1 MRPPTLARRYLA
13 WLAPAAIRD
22 TFLDDLDE
30 SFARIAA
37 RFGERRARRWYY
49 KQALGSAPWLLQI
62 RARQRRAPRPE
73 ESHRMSLFDM
83 CVRDLRHAWRVLVE
97 APGFT
102 VPAVTTLALA
112 IGANSAI
119 FSLLTTVILRPLPY
133 EEPERLTIFWNAVE
147 KGEVTHLSVRELVNY
162 REEARSVEQIA
173 AYAESSANVTGGA
186 EPERVPTAVVT
197 GNLFATLGVRPLL
210 GRTIV
215 EADAVSNTPDAI
227 VIAHGL
233 WLRRFGGS
241 ADIVGQTVPVNGRMR
256 TIVGVMP
263 PGFRLPA
270 DYRTQRPS
278 ELWSPL
284 FVDQANLGGWGNRS
298 YFLIARIRR
307 DVTPAAVTSEL
318 RVIGDRWIDQ
328 GYVQDSGDGTIYRSA
343 VPLPEFISG
352 DTRRP
357 MLILLGAVV
366 IVLLV
371 ACANVANLLLAR
383 ADVRRREV
391 AIRVALGATSR
402 QLIRQLLS
410 ESAMLSVLST
420 TCGLALAWGGI
431 RMLIAMRTAN
441 LPRVEEASIDGTAL
455 IFTAGIGVITTAIFG
470 LVPAIQLLRA
480 DPASVMREGGRSGTP
495 GRRRLALRGTLVVA
509 QLACSVVLV
518 VGAGLLVRSL
528 IALYRIDLGFT
539 PGGVLTAQVQ
549 LPLSDY
555 RDAGSVIRFYRQ
567 LSERLEALPGVA
579 GAGAARVLP
588 LARNIGDWSITLE
601 GRPTQPNE
609 NPNGDFQSVTP
620 GYFRAFGVQLVAG
633 RLLNATD
640 REDAP
645 PVVVINET
653 MAARYWPGED
663 AIGKRFHMGGTGAPY
678 PFMTIVGIVRGTRHN
693 AVVEAA
699 RAEMYLPHAQLEQSA
714 GGPARSMAIVIKSAT
729 AEPLHLAEPLRATV
743 RAMDRNLPV
752 AEIRTMDEVTAAAL
766 AAPRFAALL
775 LGVFA
780 SVALILAAIG
790 LYGTISLL
798 VSERS
803 HEIGIR
809 MALGASRGWV
819 VGFVLRRGLAL
830 AGIGIVLGMG
840 GALILTRS
848 MSALIYGVA
857 ATDPVTFL
865 TVPAV
870 LGIVVLVACLRPARR
885 AASLD
890 PVVALRNV

>member
-1 MRPPTLARRYLA
+1 
-13 WLAPAAIRD
+13 
-22 TFLDDLDE
+22 
-30 SFARIAA
+30 
-37 RFGERRARRWYY
+37 
-49 KQALGSAPWLLQI
+49 
-62 RARQRRAPRPE
+62 
-73 ESHRMSLFDM
+73 MSLFDTF
-83 CVRDLRHAWRVLVE
+83 VRDLRHAWRVLVE
-97 APGFT
+97 VPGFT

-119 FSLLTTVILRPLPY
+119 FSLLTTLILRPLPY
-133 EEPERLTIFWNAVE
+133 EEPNRLAIFWNAVE
-147 KGEVTHLSVRELVNY
+147 KGEVTHLSLRELVNY
-162 REEARSVEQIA
+162 REEAQSVDQIA
-173 AYAESSANVTGGA
+173 AYVETSANLTGGT
-186 EPERVPTAVVT
+186 EPERVRVAVVT

-215 EADAVSNTPDAI
+215 EADAVSDTPDAI
-227 VIAHGL
+227 VIGHGL

-241 ADIVGQTVPVNGRMR
+241 SDIVGQTVPVNGRQR
-256 TIVGVMP
+256 TIIGVMP

-270 DYRTQRPS
+270 DYRTERPS
-278 ELWSPL
+278 ELWTPL
-284 FVDQANLGGWGNRS
+284 FVDHANLGGWGSRS

-307 DVTPAAVTSEL
+307 DATPAAVTSEL
-318 RVIGDRWIDQ
+318 KVIGDRWIRE
-328 GYVQDSGDGTIYRSA
+328 GYVRDSGDGMIYRAA

-357 MLILLGAVV
+357 MLILSGAVV

-383 ADVRRREV
+383 ADARRREV
-391 AIRVALGATSR
+391 AIRVALGAGPQ
-402 QLIRQLLS
+402 QLIGQLLT
-410 ESAMLSVLST
+410 ESAVLSMIAT
-420 TCGLALAWGGI
+420 VCGLGLAWGGI
-431 RMLIAMRTAN
+431 QVLIAMRTAN
-441 LPRVEEASIDGTAL
+441 LPRVEEASLDATAV
-455 IFTAGIGVITTAIFG
+455 IFTAGIGVITTVIFG
-470 LVPAIQLLRA
+470 LVPAIQLLRT
-480 DPASVMREGGRSGTP
+480 DPASVMRESGRSATP
-495 GRRRLALRGTLVVA
+495 RRTRLALRGALVVA

-528 IALYRIDLGFT
+528 IALYHVDLGFK
-539 PGGVLTAQVQ
+539 PGGVLTALVQ

-555 RDAGSVIRFYRQ
+555 RDAESVVRFYRQ

-588 LARNIGDWSITLE
+588 LARNIGDWSITIE
-601 GRPTQPNE
+601 GRPTEPNE

-620 GYFRAFGVQLVAG
+620 GYFRAFGVELVRG
-633 RLLNATD
+633 RLLTATD
-640 REDAP
+640 REDAA

-653 MAARYWPGED
+653 MAARYWPGQD
-663 AIGKRFHMGGTGAPY
+663 AIGKRFRMGGPDAPY

-693 AVVEAA
+693 AVVESA
-699 RAEMYLPHAQLEQSA
+699 RAEMYLPHAQLAQSA
-714 GGPARSMAIVIKSAT
+714 GGPVRAMAIVIKSAT
-729 AEPLHLAEPLRATV
+729 GEPLQLAEPLRATV
-743 RAMDRNLPV
+743 RAMDRNLPL

-798 VSERS
+798 VTERS

-830 AGIGIVLGMG
+830 AGLGILLGIV
-840 GALILTRS
+840 GALLLTRLL
-848 MSALIYGVA
+848 SALIYGVG

-865 TVPAV
+865 AVPVV
-870 LGIVVLVACLRPARR
+870 LGIIVVVACLRPARR

-890 PVVALRNV
+890 PLVALRDV

>member
-1 MRPPTLARRYLA
+1 MRPPTLARRYLT
-13 WLAPAAIRD
+13 WLAPATIRA
-22 TFLDDLDE
+22 TFLDDLEE

-37 RFGERRARRWYY
+37 TFGERRARRWYY

-62 RARQRRAPRPE
+62 RARQLRAPRPE
-73 ESHRMSLFDM
+73 ESHRMSLFDTF
-83 CVRDLRHAWRVLVE
+83 VRDLRHAWRVLVE
-97 APGFT
+97 VPGFT

-119 FSLLTTVILRPLPY
+119 FSLLTTLILRPLPY
-133 EEPERLTIFWNAVE
+133 DEPDRLTIFWNAVE
-147 KGEVTHLSVRELVNY
+147 KGEVTHLSLRELVNY
-162 REEARSVEQIA
+162 RQEAQSVDQIA
-173 AYAESSANVTGGA
+173 AYVEASANLTGGT
-186 EPERVPTAVVT
+186 EPERVRVAVVT

-215 EADAVSNTPDAI
+215 EADAVSDTPDAI
-227 VIAHGL
+227 VIGHGL
-233 WLRRFGGS
+233 WVRRFGGS
-241 ADIVGQTVPVNGRMR
+241 SDIVGQTVPVNGRMR

-270 DYRTQRPS
+270 DYRTERPS
-278 ELWSPL
+278 ELWTPL
-284 FVDQANLGGWGNRS
+284 FVDHANLGGWGSRS
-298 YFLIARIRR
+298 YFLIARIRP
-307 DVTPAAVTSEL
+307 DATPAAVTSEL
-318 RVIGDRWIDQ
+318 KVIGDRWIRE
-328 GYVQDSGDGTIYRSA
+328 GYVRDSGDGMIYRAA

-357 MLILLGAVV
+357 MLILSGAVV

-402 QLIRQLLS
+402 QLIGQLLT
-410 ESAMLSVLST
+410 ESAVLSMVAT
-420 TCGLALAWGGI
+420 ICGLGLAWGGI
-431 RMLIAMRTAN
+431 QVLIAMRTAN
-441 LPRVEEASIDGTAL
+441 LPRVEEASLDATAV
-455 IFTAGIGVITTAIFG
+455 IFTAGIGVITTVIFG
-470 LVPAIQLLRA
+470 LVPAIQLLRT
-480 DPASVMREGGRSGTP
+480 DPASVMRESGRSATP
-495 GRRRLALRGTLVVA
+495 GRTRLALRGTLVVA

-528 IALYRIDLGFT
+528 IALYHVDLGFK
-539 PGGVLTAQVQ
+539 PGGVLTALVQ

-555 RDAGSVIRFYRQ
+555 RDAESVVRFYRQ

-588 LARNIGDWSITLE
+588 LARNIGDWSITIE
-601 GRPTQPNE
+601 GRPTEPNE

-620 GYFRAFGVQLVAG
+620 GYFRAFGVELVRG
-633 RLLNATD
+633 RLLTATD
-640 REDAP
+640 HEDAA

-653 MAARYWPGED
+653 MAARYWPDQD
-663 AIGKRFHMGGTGAPY
+663 AIGKRFRMGGSGATY

-693 AVVEAA
+693 AVVESA
-699 RAEMYLPHAQLEQSA
+699 RAEMYLPHAQLAQSA
-714 GGPARSMAIVIKSAT
+714 GGPVRAMAIVIKSAT
-729 AEPLHLAEPLRATV
+729 GEPLQLAAPLRATV
-743 RAMDRNLPV
+743 RAMDRNLPL

-798 VSERS
+798 VTERS

-830 AGIGIVLGMG
+830 AGIGILLGIV
-840 GALILTRS
+840 GALLLTRLL
-848 MSALIYGVA
+848 SALIYGVG
-857 ATDPVTFL
+857 ATDPVTFIA
-865 TVPAV
+865 VPVV
-870 LGIVVLVACLRPARR
+870 LGIIVVVACLRPARR

-890 PVVALRNV
+890 PLVALRDV